1 MLRITDKQITSGGS
15 MKKPILASIIIAAS
29 SFAPA
34 MASPAQ
40 DLFDQATFYIGFTY
54 AGYAKVP
61 NFRDLRKQYQP
72 ELDKRC
78 GTDKACGYDKAL
90 EVVNVMLKTIGD
102 PFMRVF
108 TETEAF
114 DQQLRAGGEGRALPR
129 VGLLTRASKD
139 GLIVARTYDGEAAWE
154 AGIERGDT
162 VVSVNGK
169 PATLEAL
176 ASAELEKKPV
186 VLSVSRAAG
195 KTQDFSLKAVQPDQ
209 GVKPYTMPA
218 PKNILVIHIPDF
230 YWSGEVSKKI
240 NQLVRK
246 ADADGAKGIILDV
259 RDSESGFDSE
269 ALLAT
274 APFIS
279 KGGFI
284 YDRRFV
290 DQDQTITLDGNK
302 LLIKGEKG
310 QAKPL
315 AQTDKLAQTKLPV
328 AVLVNRYTEN
338 SAEMF
343 AHFLQGA
350 KRAKVYGEPS
360 MGVLNIS
367 GGAEGE
373 LISGHVLNLSTLRM
387 LELDGKAFPNMITPD
402 VGVTDDLAALAGGK
416 DLVLERA
423 LADLK

>member
-1 MLRITDKQITSGGS
+1 
-15 MKKPILASIIIAAS
+15 MKKTVIASILVLASS
-29 SFAPA
+29 LSPA
-34 MASPAQ
+34 LASPAQ
-40 DLFDQATFYIGFTY
+40 DLFDQATFFIGFSY
-54 AGYAKVP
+54 AGYGKVP

-78 GTDKACGYDKAL
+78 GTDQACGYDKGL
-90 EVVNVMLKTIGD
+90 EVIDVILKAIGD
-102 PFMRVF
+102 PFMKVF
-108 TETEAF
+108 TETEAL

-162 VVSVNGK
+162 VLSVNGK
-169 PATLEAL
+169 PATLEVL

-186 VLSVSRAAG
+186 VLSVSRAGG
-195 KTQDFSLKAVQPDQ
+195 KAQEFSLKAVQPDQ

-218 PKNILVIHIPDF
+218 PKNVLVIHVPDF
-230 YWSGEVSKKI
+230 YWSGEVAKKI

-246 ADADGAKGIILDV
+246 ADSDGVKGIIVDV

-279 KGGFI
+279 KGGFT

-302 LLIKGEKG
+302 LFVKGEKG
-310 QAKPL
+310 QAQTL
-315 AQTDKLAQTKLPV
+315 AQLDKLSLTKLPV
-328 AVLVNRYTEN
+328 AVLVNKYTEN

-343 AHFLQGA
+343 AHFLQSA

-387 LELDGKAFPNMITPD
+387 LELDGKAFPNAITPD
-402 VGVTDDLAALAGGK
+402 VSVPDDLSALAAGK

-423 LADLK
+423 LADLQ

>member
-1 MLRITDKQITSGGS
+1 

-29 SFAPA
+29 SFVPA

-40 DLFDQATFYIGFTY
+40 DLFDQATFYIGFYY
-54 AGYAKVP
+54 AGYGKVA

-78 GTDKACGYDKAL
+78 GTDKACGYDKGL
-90 EVVNVMLKTIGD
+90 EVVNVIIKGIGD
-102 PFMRVF
+102 PFLKVF
-108 TETEAF
+108 SETEAF
-114 DQQLRAGGEGRALPR
+114 DQQLRAGGEGRVLPR
-129 VGLLTRASKD
+129 VGVLTRASKD
-139 GLIVARTYDGEAAWE
+139 GLLVARTYDGEPAWE

-162 VVSVNGK
+162 ILSVNGK

-176 ASAELEKKPV
+176 AGAELEKKPV
-186 VLSVSRAAG
+186 VLSVSRAGG
-195 KTQDFSLKAVQPDQ
+195 KAQDFSLKAVQPDE
-209 GVKPYTMPA
+209 GVKPYTMTS
-218 PKNILVIHIPDF
+218 PKGVMVIHIPDF
-230 YWSGEVSKKI
+230 YWSGEISKKI

-246 ADADGAKGIILDV
+246 ADTDGAKGIVIDV
-259 RDSESGFDSE
+259 RDSESGLDSE

-274 APFIS
+274 APFIN
-279 KGGFI
+279 KGGFV

-302 LLIKGEKG
+302 LFVQNEKG
-310 QAKPL
+310 KPQL
-315 AQTDKLAQTKLPV
+315 AGQIDKLSQTKLPV
-328 AVLVNRYTEN
+328 AVLVNKYTEN

-350 KRAKVYGEPS
+350 KRAKIYGEPS
-360 MGVLNIS
+360 MGVMNIS

-373 LISGHVLNLSTLRM
+373 LISGHVINLSTLRM
-387 LELDGKAFPNMITPD
+387 LELDRKPFPNAITPD
-402 VGVTDDLAALAGGK
+402 VSVADDLTALASGK
-416 DLVLERA
+416 DLVLEKA